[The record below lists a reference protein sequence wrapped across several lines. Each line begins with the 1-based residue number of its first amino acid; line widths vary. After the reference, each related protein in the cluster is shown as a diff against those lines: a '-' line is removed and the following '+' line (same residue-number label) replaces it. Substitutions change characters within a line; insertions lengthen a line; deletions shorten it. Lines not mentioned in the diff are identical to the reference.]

1 MGNIL
6 NEIADNL
13 ETCNGQILLKT
24 VEEDVKDAVNQGI
37 SPSQILEEGLLEGL
51 NRVGTKFKVG
61 EVFIPEVLAVA
72 KAIHL
77 SMDFLRPL
85 MTQEEVKHRGKIL
98 LGTVQ
103 GDLHDI
109 GKNLVGIML
118 EAAGFEIIN
127 IGTNVPASKFVAAAN
142 ENNVQLVGLSSLLTT
157 TMNEMKTVIE
167 AFKSAGLK
175 IKIIV
180 GGAPVTQEF
189 ADKIGADGYALN
201 AGEAVEKVKNLL

>member
-13 ETCNGQILLKT
+13 ETCNGQKLLNT
-24 VEEDVKDAVNQGI
+24 LEDVKDAVNRGL
-37 SPSQILEEGLLEGL
+37 SPHQILEKGLLEGL
-51 NRVGTKFKVG
+51 NRVGAKFKVG
-61 EVFIPEVLAVA
+61 QVYIPEVLAVA

-85 MTQEEVKHRGKIL
+85 MAPEKVKHRGLIL

-118 EAAGFEIIN
+118 EAAGFEIID
-127 IGTNVPASKFVAAAN
+127 IGINVPASKFVGAVKEKSAD
-142 ENNVQLVGLSSLLTT
+142 VVGLSSLLTT

-167 AFKSAGLK
+167 AIKSEGLK

-189 ADKIGADGYALN
+189 ADKIGADAYAIN
-201 AGEAVEKVKNLL
+201 AGEAVEKVNDLL

>member
-24 VEEDVKDAVNQGI
+24 LEDVKDAVNQGI
-37 SPSQILEEGLLEGL
+37 SPHQILEKGLLEGL
-51 NRVGTKFKVG
+51 NRVGAKFKVG

-72 KAIHL
+72 KTIHL

-85 MTQEEVKHRGKIL
+85 LTREKLKHRGRVL

-118 EAAGFEIIN
+118 EAAGFEIID
-127 IGTNVPASKFVAAAN
+127 IGINVPANRFVAAAK
-142 ENNVQLVGLSSLLTT
+142 ENKVEMVGLSSLLTT

-167 AFKSAGLK
+167 AFKSAGLNA
-175 IKIIV
+175 KIIV

-201 AGEAVEKVKNLL
+201 AGEAVERVKNLL

>member
-1 MGNIL
+1 MGNIPH
-6 NEIADNL
+6 EIADNL
-13 ETCNGQILLKT
+13 ETCNGQILSKVL
-24 VEEDVKDAVNQGI
+24 DSVKGAISQGI
-37 SPSQILEEGLLEGL
+37 SPNQILEEGLMEGL
-51 NRVGTKFKVG
+51 NGVGLKFKVG

-72 KAIHL
+72 KTVHL

-85 MTQEEVKHRGKIL
+85 MIGKKVKHREKIL

-118 EAAGFEIIN
+118 EAAGFEIID
-127 IGTNVPASKFVAAAN
+127 IGINVPAGKFVEAAK
-142 ENNVQLVGLSSLLTT
+142 ENNIPIAGLSSLLTT

-167 AFKSAGLK
+167 KFKSADLK
-175 IKIIV
+175 TKIIV

-189 ADKIGADGYALN
+189 ADKIGADAYAVN
-201 AGEAVEKVKNLL
+201 AGEAVERVKNLL

>member
-13 ETCNGQILLKT
+13 ETCNGQNLLNT
-24 VEEDVKDAVNQGI
+24 TEEVKDAVNQGI
-37 SPSQILEEGLLEGL
+37 SPHQILEKGLLEGL
-51 NRVGTKFKVG
+51 NRVGAKFRVG

-118 EAAGFEIIN
+118 EAAGFEIID
-127 IGTNVPASKFVAAAN
+127 IGINVPASKFVEAAK
-142 ENNVQLVGLSSLLTT
+142 EKNVDIVGLSSLLTT
-157 TMNEMKTVIE
+157 TMNEMKTAIE
-167 AFKSAGLK
+167 AFKSAGMK

-189 ADKIGADGYALN
+189 ADKIGADAYAMN
-201 AGEAVEKVKNLL
+201 AGEAVEKVTDMV

>member
-13 ETCNGQILLKT
+13 ETCNGQNLLNT
-24 VEEDVKDAVNQGI
+24 PEEVKDAVNRGI
-37 SPSQILEEGLLEGL
+37 SPHQILEQGLLEGL
-51 NRVGTKFKVG
+51 NRVGAKFKVG

-85 MTQEEVKHRGKIL
+85 MAQEKVQHRGKIL

-118 EAAGFEIIN
+118 EAAGFEIFD
-127 IGTNVPASKFVAAAN
+127 IGINVPVNKFVAAAKDK
-142 ENNVQLVGLSSLLTT
+142 NVEIVGLSSLLTT

-189 ADKIGADGYALN
+189 ADKIGADAYAMN
-201 AGEAVEKVKNLL
+201 AGEAVEKVTDMV

>member
-24 VEEDVKDAVNQGI
+24 LEDVKDAVNQGI
-37 SPSQILEEGLLEGL
+37 SPYQILEEGLLEGL
-51 NRVGTKFKVG
+51 NRVGAKFKVG

-77 SMDFLRPL
+77 STDFLRPL
-85 MTQEEVKHRGKIL
+85 MTQEKVKHRGKIL

-118 EAAGFEIIN
+118 EAAGFEIID
-127 IGTNVPASKFVAAAN
+127 IGTNVPAGSFVESAK
-142 ENNVQLVGLSSLLTT
+142 ENHVEIVGLSSLLTT
-157 TMNEMKTVIE
+157 TMNEMKIVIE
-167 AFKSAGLK
+167 EFKSSGLNS
-175 IKIIV
+175 KIIV

-189 ADKIGADGYALN
+189 ADKIGADAYAIN
-201 AGEAVEKVKNLL
+201 AGEAVEKVTDML

>member
-13 ETCNGQILLKT
+13 ETCKGQILSKIL
-24 VEEDVKDAVNQGI
+24 DSVKGAISQGI
-37 SPSQILEEGLLEGL
+37 SPNQILEDGLMEGL
-51 NRVGTKFKVG
+51 NRVGSKFKVG

-72 KAIHL
+72 KTIHL

-85 MTQEEVKHRGKIL
+85 MIGEKVKHREKIL

-118 EAAGFEIIN
+118 EAAGFEIID
-127 IGTNVPASKFVAAAN
+127 IGINVPANKFVEAAK
-142 ENNVQLVGLSSLLTT
+142 ENNISIAGLSSLLTT

-167 AFKSAGLK
+167 KFKSAGLK
-175 IKIIV
+175 TKIIV

-189 ADKIGADGYALN
+189 ADKIGADAYAVN
-201 AGEAVEKVKNLL
+201 AGEAVERVKNLL

>member
-13 ETCNGQILLKT
+13 ETCNGQILLKIL
-24 VEEDVKDAVNQGI
+24 DSVKAAISQGI
-37 SPSQILEEGLLEGL
+37 SPNQILEKGLLEGL
-51 NRVGTKFKVG
+51 NRVGSKFKVG

-72 KAIHL
+72 KTMHL

-85 MTQEEVKHRGKIL
+85 MVEEKVRHRGKIL

-109 GKNLVGIML
+109 GKNLVSIML
-118 EAAGFEIIN
+118 EAAGFEIID
-127 IGTNVPASKFVAAAN
+127 IGINVPAAKFVETAK
-142 ENNVQLVGLSSLLTT
+142 ENNIQIAGLSSLLTT

-167 AFKSAGLK
+167 RFKSAGLK
-175 IKIIV
+175 TKIIV

-189 ADKIGADGYALN
+189 ADKIGADAYAVN